1 MASRLRRLAPY
12 LFVGPA
18 VLSVAIFLYGP
29 LIASALLSV
38 LDWNLLSSDVSFVGL
53 GNYAAILA
61 SPDFRTSAW
70 NTALYCVILIPAQ
83 IILPLILA
91 LMIHS
96 VRKSPMQGLYR
107 GSLFLPTIVAYSVAG
122 VAWSWLLNPVNG
134 LFNEIFGFFGFPKSR
149 WHTDPDLALLCVSL
163 VTFWKTF
170 GLNMLLW
177 AAALLGIPKEVHEA
191 SRIDG
196 AGPWRR
202 FWTIDLPLI
211 APTAFFIAVTTVGH
225 VLDDIVGVIDV
236 LTEGGPAGRSSSL
249 LFFLW
254 QRGLAFFQF
263 GEASAVAVI
272 MIALVLAVTALQF
285 RLFERRVF
293 YR

>member
-1 MASRLRRLAPY
+1 MAPY

-18 VLSVAIFLYGP
+18 VTAVLVFLYLPILASVGLSV
-29 LIASALLSV
+29 S
-38 LDWNLLSSDVSFVGL
+38 DWNLLSPEANFAGL
-53 GNYAAILA
+53 ENYRALLDSEDFGHAA
-61 SPDFRTSAW
+61 R
-70 NTALYCVILIPAQ
+70 NTFWYVVILVPAQ
-83 IILPLILA
+83 IVLPLVLA
-91 LMIHS
+91 LALTQVAS
-96 VRKSPMQGLYR
+96 QRLSQTYR
-107 GSLFLPTIVAYSVAG
+107 SLLFLPTILAYSVAG
-122 VAWSWLLNPVNG
+122 VAWSWLLSPVNG
-134 LFNEIFGFFGFPKSR
+134 VLNEVLAAIGLPRSR
-149 WHTDPDLALLCVSL
+149 WHTDPDLALLCVAV

-177 AAALLGIPKEVHEA
+177 AAALLGIPKEIHEA
-191 SRIDG
+191 ARIDG

-211 APTAFFIAVTTVGH
+211 APTAFFIAVTTVSH

-272 MIALVLAVTALQF
+272 MILLVLVVTALQF

>member
-1 MASRLRRLAPY
+1 ML
-12 LFVGPA
+12 
-18 VLSVAIFLYGP
+18 IFLYLP
-29 LIASALLSV
+29 ILASAGLSV
-38 LDWNLLSSDVSFVGL
+38 GDWNLLSPEANFVGL
-53 GNYAAILA
+53 ENYRTLLDSEDFGHAA
-61 SPDFRTSAW
+61 R
-70 NTALYCVILIPAQ
+70 NTFWYVVILVPAQ
-83 IILPLILA
+83 IVLPLVLA
-91 LMIHS
+91 LALTQVAS
-96 VRKSPMQGLYR
+96 RRLSQAYR
-107 GSLFLPTIVAYSVAG
+107 SLLFLPTILAYSVAG
-122 VAWSWLLNPVNG
+122 VAWSWLLSPVNG
-134 LFNEIFGFFGFPKSR
+134 VLNEVLATLGLPRSR
-149 WHTDPDLALLCVSL
+149 WHTDPDLALLCVAV

-191 SRIDG
+191 ARIDG

-272 MIALVLAVTALQF
+272 MIVLVLAVTALQF

>member
-1 MASRLRRLAPY
+1 ML
-12 LFVGPA
+12 A
-18 VLSVAIFLYGP
+18 VLVFLYLP
-29 LIASALLSV
+29 ILASAGLSV
-38 LDWNLLSSDVSFVGL
+38 SDWNLLSPEARFVGL
-53 GNYAAILA
+53 EHYRALLD
-61 SPDFRTSAW
+61 SEDFRHAAR
-70 NTALYCVILIPAQ
+70 NTFWYVVILVPAQ
-83 IILPLILA
+83 IVLPLVLA
-91 LMIHS
+91 LALTQVAS
-96 VRKSPMQGLYR
+96 RRLSQAYR
-107 GSLFLPTIVAYSVAG
+107 SLLFLPTILAYSVAG
-122 VAWSWLLNPVNG
+122 VAWSWLLSPVNG
-134 LFNEIFGFFGFPKSR
+134 VLNEVLAALGLPRSR
-149 WHTDPDLALLCVSL
+149 WHTDPDLALLCVAV

-211 APTAFFIAVTTVGH
+211 APTAFFIAVTTMVH

-272 MIALVLAVTALQF
+272 MIALVLVVTALQF

>member
-1 MASRLRRLAPY
+1 MAPY

-18 VLSVAIFLYGP
+18 VIAVLLFLYLPILASAGLSV
-29 LIASALLSV
+29 S
-38 LDWNLLSSDVSFVGL
+38 DWNLLSPEANFVGL
-53 GNYAAILA
+53 ENYRTLLDSEDFLHAAKNTFWYVAIL
-61 SPDFRTSAW
+61 
-70 NTALYCVILIPAQ
+70 VPAQ
-83 IILPLILA
+83 IVLPLILA
-91 LMIHS
+91 LALTQVAS
-96 VRKSPMQGLYR
+96 TRLSQTYR
-107 GSLFLPTIVAYSVAG
+107 SLLFLPTILAYSVAG
-122 VAWSWLLNPVNG
+122 VAWSWLLSPVNG
-134 LFNEIFGFFGFPKSR
+134 VLNEVLTALGLPRSR
-149 WHTDPDLALLCVSL
+149 WHTDPDLALLCVAL

-191 SRIDG
+191 ARIDG

-272 MIALVLAVTALQF
+272 MILLVLAVTALQF